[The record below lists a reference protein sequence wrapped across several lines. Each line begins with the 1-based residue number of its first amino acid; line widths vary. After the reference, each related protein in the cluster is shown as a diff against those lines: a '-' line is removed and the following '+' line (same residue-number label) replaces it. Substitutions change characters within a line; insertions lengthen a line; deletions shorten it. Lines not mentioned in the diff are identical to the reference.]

1 MALAVRGR
9 YVEHD
14 PGPLENTFQEE
25 RGPVQGQE
33 EGQQRLTGTVV
44 KLQDSCQVDREIE

>member
-14 PGPLENTFQEE
+14 PGALENTFQEE

-33 EGQQRLTGTVV
+33 EGQQRLTGTVMEL
-44 KLQDSCQVDREIE
+44 KNSCRVDREIE